1 MIFKHPITT
10 ALGLFLFV
18 IGLILLATNEQLLC
32 IVPCFVGASLLYIG
46 YKPGRVSLILFG
58 HVCVIAGCFLTTW
71 GIYLLPYC
79 KPKLAHVFGRPL
91 FWGLF
96 AIFGGICALYH
107 GFCRCFSA
115 GRTEECDEQMLKSAT
130 QKNSERVHYKE

>member
-1 MIFKHPITT
+1 MIPKRPIT
-10 ALGLFLFV
+10 AVLGLLLV
-18 IGLILLATNEQLLC
+18 LIGILLLSKNKQLLC
-32 IVPCFVGASLLYIG
+32 LVPCAVGVSLLYLS
-46 YKPGRVSLILFG
+46 YKPGRVSLIVFG

-71 GIYLLPYC
+71 GIYLLPYSE
-79 KPKLAHVFGRPL
+79 PKLAHIFGRPL

-115 GRTEECDEQMLKSAT
+115 GRSNKQDEQK
-130 QKNSERVHYKE
+130 Q

>member
-1 MIFKHPITT
+1 MLPKRPIT
-10 ALGLFLFV
+10 AVLGL
-18 IGLILLATNEQLLC
+18 LLVLT
-32 IVPCFVGASLLYIG
+32 SLVG
-46 YKPGRVSLILFG
+46 YKPGRVSLIVFG
-58 HVCVIAGCFLTTW
+58 HACVITGCFLVTW

-96 AIFGGICALYH
+96 SILGGICALYH

-115 GRTEECDEQMLKSAT
+115 GRSNERAEQT
-130 QKNSERVHYKE
+130 